1 MVSTRCPLQ
10 VNDER
15 VASSCKKL
23 ILMICDFAENKKKQ
37 HIVTFV
43 VHVILQ
49 LISYMIQTVYMF
61 ILLSR
66 DLHRFTNIVF
76 KAFSTYTT
84 RNTKHT
90 VKNTTRNP
98 EMFC

>member
-1 MVSTRCPLQ
+1 MVSTRRPLQ

-61 ILLSR
+61 IFLSR
-66 DLHRFTNIVF
+66 DLHRFTNQVF
-76 KAFSTYTT
+76 EAFATYTT
-84 RNTKHT
+84 NRTQHAVKHT
-90 VKNTTRNP
+90 TRDP
-98 EMFC
+98 EVF